1 MPRISQVIEA
11 IETRLPKD
19 ASESWDAVGLVCG
32 DAKLNF
38 KSAMIG
44 VDLTENLY
52 AEAVK
57 SRANLIVIHHPP
69 LFPKGR
75 GITKL
80 VVKDGDDLPSLLLK
94 CFQKKICV
102 YVAHTNFDRCALD
115 GMIRLAHDLGAEA
128 TARVWEAPEKGE
140 TLLKKLVTYVP
151 LEHFEKVRNALYEVG
166 CGHIGNYDSCGFAIQ
181 GQGNFRPLEGATPFL
196 GNVGNLETVD
206 EVRLETLVVS
216 GMESI
221 AIETLKFAHPY
232 EEVAY
237 DLVPVE
243 QAPPQKG
250 LVWGLGYGFVA
261 ELAKPISY
269 ELFVKRVKKVF
280 QVEHFLTN
288 QHTPKKVQTIAFT
301 PGKGTSFVKS
311 VKTHGVD
318 VYVTGEVG
326 YHASIDAAKSNVNVI
341 ELGHR
346 ESELYFLKTF
356 QAWFKEWGIPA
367 RAMDE
372 RLQRIV

>member
-1 MPRISQVIEA
+1 MPKISQIIEA
-11 IETRLPKD
+11 IETRLPRD
-19 ASESWDAVGLVCG
+19 ASESWDSVGLVCG
-32 DAKLNF
+32 DAKTTF

-44 VDLTENLY
+44 VDLTEDLY
-52 AEAVK
+52 SETVK
-57 SRANLIVIHHPP
+57 AGANLIVIHHPP

-80 VVKDGDDLPSLLLK
+80 VVRDGDDLPSLLLK

-128 TARVWEAPEKGE
+128 IARVWESPEKGE

-151 LEHFEKVRNALYEVG
+151 VEHFEKVRNALYEVG
-166 CGHIGNYDSCGFAIQ
+166 CGHVGNYDSCGFSMK
-181 GQGNFRPLEGATPFL
+181 GEGNFRPLEGATPFI
-196 GNVGNLETVD
+196 GGVGSLETV
-206 EVRLETLVVS
+206 EEMRLETLVVA

-237 DLVPVE
+237 DLYAVE
-243 QAPPQKG
+243 QAPAQKG

-261 ELAKPISY
+261 ELTKPVSY
-269 ELFVKRVKKVF
+269 DVLVKRVKKVF
-280 QVEHFLTN
+280 QVDRFLTN
-288 QHTPKKVQTIAFT
+288 QHTPKAVKKIAFT
-301 PGKGTSFVKS
+301 PGKGSSFVKS
-311 VKTHGVD
+311 VKAHGVD
-318 VYVTGEVG
+318 VYMTGEVG
-326 YHASIDAAKSNVNVI
+326 YHASIDAAKSRVNVI

-356 QAWFKEWGIPA
+356 QAWFKEWELPA
-367 RAMDE
+367 KAMDE
-372 RLQRIV
+372 RLQRII

>member
-57 SRANLIVIHHPP
+57 ARANLIVIHHPP

-181 GQGNFRPLEGATPFL
+181 GQGNFRPLEGATPFV
-196 GNVGNLETVD
+196 GQVGNLETVD

-237 DLVPVE
+237 DLYQVE

-288 QHTPKKVQTIAFT
+288 QHTPKKVQKIAFT

-356 QAWFKEWGIPA
+356 QSWFKEWGIPA

>member
-128 TARVWEAPEKGE
+128 TGRVWEAPEKGE

-151 LEHFEKVRNALYEVG
+151 IEHFEKVRNALYEVG
-166 CGHIGNYDSCGFAIQ
+166 CGHIGNYDSCGFAIS

-301 PGKGTSFVKS
+301 PGKGTSFVNS
-311 VKTHGVD
+311 VKNHRVD

-326 YHASIDAAKSNVNVI
+326 YHASIDAAKANVNVI